1 MANVIEIEGI
11 GPAYGTKL
19 EAAGIKTEEQLL
31 EAGATKKGREEIA
44 EKTGISETL
53 VLEWVN
59 RADLARIKGVAGQ
72 FSDLLEHAGVD
83 SVPELAQRNAENLHA
98 KMAEVNEA
106 KNLTNRLPSASE
118 VADWIEQAKALGRKV
133 TH

>member
-11 GPAYGTKL
+11 GPAYGAKL

-44 EKTGISETL
+44 EKTGISESL
-53 VLEWVN
+53 VLQWVN
-59 RADLARIKGVAGQ
+59 RADLARIKGIGGQ
-72 FSDLLEHAGVD
+72 FADLLEHAGVD